1 MEIYSFYEAISQS
14 IFLIRKNINWQ
25 LLVVSLCIGVGIWIG
40 LFLLQAF
47 GLYKMA
53 KNRGMKKK
61 WLAFMPFANIYY
73 AGKLAGETSVFGQR
87 VKRAGLYAMIG
98 QILSVLFCTLTI
110 FAQLYLYF
118 VEGVPTYSETET
130 SYSYYWNDLTG
141 TSWKM
146 YRFYDLSQYIVPIFV
161 LVYRIFMLI
170 LLNGLYKKY
179 TPKNYFPLLFL
190 SFVVPESRFIV
201 IFVLRNKKAVDFEAY
216 MRARREAYM
225 RRYQQQNPYN
235 PYNNPYGNPYGQNPY
250 SQGQN
255 QTQTPPP
262 KREEPFEEFSS
273 KTGKDGQNK
282 TPPDPNDPDQ
292 FFN

>member
-1 MEIYSFYEAISQS
+1 MEIYSLYIIILQTIVKYKE
-14 IFLIRKNINWQ
+14 KVNWQ
-25 LLVVSLCIGVGIWIG
+25 IVLISLCVGVGIWLGI
-40 LFLLQAF
+40 FLLQAF

-73 AGKLAGETSVFGQR
+73 IGKLAGETSVFGQR
-87 VKRAGLYAMIG
+87 VKRAGLYAMIA
-98 QILSVLFCTLTI
+98 QIVTTILSGMIIASLFYLCLSKGTGVLTDSGRLEFGELNGVGFKANRLLDI
-110 FAQLYLYF
+110 SEIISMPFALIYN
-118 VEGVPTYSETET
+118 V
-130 SYSYYWNDLTG
+130 
-141 TSWKM
+141 
-146 YRFYDLSQYIVPIFV
+146 
-161 LVYRIFMLI
+161 FMLI

-190 SFVVPESRFIV
+190 SFVLPESRFIV
-201 IFVLRNKKAVDFEAY
+201 IFALRNKKAVDFEAY

-262 KREEPFEEFSS
+262 KKEEPFEEFSS
-273 KTGKDGQNK
+273 NADNGGQNK